1 MEITRGRVRKAIKC
15 VLYGQEGIGKS
26 TFASKAPNPLWCDVE
41 DSTAEL
47 DVARLPKP
55 MSYAA
60 IIEQIAYVRANP
72 YVCDTFVLDTA
83 DWAERLG
90 QKHICDANGKK
101 AIEDFNYGAGFNRA
115 HEAFGAM
122 LNALD
127 TLIAVG
133 VNVIVLA
140 HAALRRVDLPNEDGS
155 FDRWELKLQ
164 NSQKANNANML
175 KEWADIVL
183 FAMYKTYVVKKEDKE
198 KVGKAK
204 GGQQRVMYTTHHAC
218 WDAKNRHGLPEE
230 LPLDFAHVAHL
241 FPCKSASEQ
250 TFNALCNR
258 VEQSQQMA
266 APVVPE
272 LPLIHSNGHPDGS
285 ISHQTVPVA
294 TQPMQAAPAPVKQ
307 AQVAPA
313 PTASAQAQEMP
324 VVQQMTMGEIES
336 KVYPFDEQLP
346 DTVIRPLADLMRM
359 NVVSSAEI
367 QDWTVGKGYFPA
379 GMPLGDYPADYQNHI
394 VSQWQF
400 IMAEI
405 KHARANQ

>member
-15 VLYGQEGIGKS
+15 VLYGQEGVGKS
-26 TFASKAPNPLWCDVE
+26 TFASMAPNPLWCDVE
-41 DSTAEL
+41 DSTSEL
-47 DVARLPKP
+47 DVARLQPKP
-55 MSYAA
+55 TSYTAVM
-60 IIEQIAYVRANP
+60 EQIAYVRANP
-72 YVCDTFVLDTA
+72 YICDTFVLDTA
-83 DWAERLG
+83 DWAERLA

-115 HEAFGAM
+115 HETFGAM

-164 NSQKANNANML
+164 NSQKANNASML

-183 FAMYKTYVVKKEDKE
+183 FAMYKTYVVKKDDKE

-230 LPLDFAHVAHL
+230 LPLDFGCVAHL
-241 FPCKSASEQ
+241 FPSKSLAEQ
-250 TFNALCNR
+250 NYNALCDR
-258 VEQSQQMA
+258 VEQAQQMPQA
-266 APVVPE
+266 APVV
-272 LPLIHSNGHPDGS
+272 
-285 ISHQTVPVA
+285 A
-294 TQPMQAAPAPVKQ
+294 QPMQVAQAPVQQ
-307 AQVAPA
+307 APITPA
-313 PTASAQAQEMP
+313 TIPAAQGQEMA
-324 VVQQMTMGEIES
+324 VEQQQVTMKDMINQ
-336 KVYPFDEQLP
+336 VYPFDEQLP
-346 DTVIRPLADLMRM
+346 DTVVKPLADLMRM

-379 GMPLGDYPADYQNHI
+379 GMPLGDYPADYQHHI
-394 VSQWQF
+394 VAQWQF

-405 KHARANQ
+405 KQNRKNK

>member
-1 MEITRGRVRKAIKC
+1 MEITRGRLRKAIKC

-47 DVARLPKP
+47 DVARLPRP

-60 IIEQIAYVRANP
+60 IMEQIAYVRANP

-183 FAMYKTYVVKKEDKE
+183 FAMYKTYVVKKEDKD

-218 WDAKNRHGLPEE
+218 WDAKNRYGLPEE

-241 FPCKSASEQ
+241 FPSKSVTEQ
-250 TFNALCNR
+250 NYNALCNR
-258 VEQSQQMA
+258 VEQAQQM
-266 APVVPE
+266 P
-272 LPLIHSNGHPDGS
+272 
-285 ISHQTVPVA
+285 
-294 TQPMQAAPAPVKQ
+294 QAAPAVAQPV
-307 AQVAPA
+307 QVAPA
-313 PTASAQAQEMP
+313 PVQQAPITPATIPSAQGQEMA
-324 VVQQMTMGEIES
+324 VEQQQVTMKDMINQ
-336 KVYPFDEQLP
+336 VYPFDEQLP
-346 DTVIRPLADLMRM
+346 DTVVKPLADLMRM

-379 GMPLGDYPADYQNHI
+379 GMPLGDYPADYQHHI
-394 VSQWQF
+394 VAQWQF

-405 KHARANQ
+405 KQNRKNQ